1 MTYSCHLCYIITY
14 LNVVIL
20 TQSTTLFLNLTEPQL
35 FSHQQQSK
43 SHNMSS
49 HVQCLSDSF
58 ILKCCIYILLLTGP
72 PRHSGPKLMVG
83 GSVERHSLN
92 LEVTDQAASFNLIYI
107 YKSLSF
113 FTLYNC
119 TATLTWFIPF
129 WIKTPIPQ
137 NAVMIRDVEH
147 WHSSSERCA
156 RYCQTLDMLL
166 KETEAT
172 GMSCVSSI
180 WAEIKPDCEGRCQ
193 LPIGV
198 QCTRSH

>member
-1 MTYSCHLCYIITY
+1 MLHNHLPKLSYCFHIISSLKAIICPHMY
-14 LNVVIL
+14 NVCWIA
-20 TQSTTLFLNLTEPQL
+20 LFW
-35 FSHQQQSK
+35 K
-43 SHNMSS
+43 SNW
-49 HVQCLSDSF
+49 
-58 ILKCCIYILLLTGP
+58 CCIYILLLTGP
-72 PRHSGPKLMVG
+72 PRHSGPKLMLG

-92 LEVTDQAASFNLIYI
+92 LEVTDQAASFNLSNNLVYI
-107 YKSLSF
+107 HKSLSF

-137 NAVMIRDVEH
+137 NAVMIQDVEH
-147 WHSSSERCA
+147 CHSSSERCA

-166 KETEAT
+166 KETEVT

-193 LPIGV
+193 LHCWCAVHI
-198 QCTRSH
+198 RSHICI